1 MKRPYLSI
9 IIPAY
14 KDAGILSRLLDSI
27 FATHDFKDFE
37 VLVID
42 DCSPDDTKRVV
53 ELYKQGLPAGGR
65 GLKYFRLRKNSGPA
79 KARNEGVK
87 RAKGKIILF
96 LDADV
101 QCFPDTIVRVA
112 KRFQRDSDLTALTGV
127 WGRSRRTKKFFA
139 NFKALRDWSFWINE
153 RSKKS
158 FYYLFST
165 RIAAIRKE
173 VFLRLGG
180 FNEKFR
186 GADIED
192 IEFTYRIASRYAVIF
207 DEKIRVKHE
216 FEDFWPVAKKYFR
229 RSFFWS
235 QLFAS
240 RLKFDAVAM
249 TPRETLSGLSAVLCL
264 PVLIISIFFPQML
277 LAILF
282 LLFLIAFGNRKFLVY
297 VYQQEGMGFVIKSFW
312 TNFILY
318 YVIYAGAALAGIA
331 LMVKKIFGPRVANYF
346 NLAVSELIR

>member
-1 MKRPYLSI
+1 MKKRFLSI

-14 KDAGILSRLLDSI
+14 KAAGYLPRLLDSI
-27 FATHDFKDFE
+27 FATCGFKDFE
-37 VLVID
+37 VIVVD
-42 DCSPDDTKRVV
+42 DHSPDDTGRVV
-53 ELYKQGLPAGGR
+53 ELYGR
-65 GLKYFRLRKNSGPA
+65 GVRFLRLVRNSGPA
-79 KARNEGVK
+79 KARNQGAQK
-87 RAKGKIILF
+87 AKGKVVLF

-101 QCFPDTIVRVA
+101 QCYPDTITRVA
-112 KRFQRDSDLTALTGV
+112 KRFQKDSDLTALTGV
-127 WGRSRRTKKFFA
+127 WVRPRRTKKFFA

-153 RSKKS
+153 RSKRS
-158 FYYLFST
+158 YYYLFST
-165 RIAAIRKE
+165 RIAAIKKE

-192 IEFTYRIASRYAVIF
+192 IEFTYRIARRYAVIF

-216 FEDFWPVAKKYFR
+216 FENFGPVAKKYFR

-235 QLFAS
+235 QLFAQ

-249 TPRETLSGLSAVLCL
+249 TPKETIAGLSAILCL
-264 PVLIISIFFPQML
+264 PVMVASIFLPKIL
-277 LAILF
+277 LVVLF
-282 LLFLIAFGNRKFLVY
+282 LLLLVAFGNRKFLAY
-297 VYQQEGMGFVIKSFW
+297 VYQEEGLVFAFKAFW

-318 YVIYAGAALAGIA
+318 YLIYAGAALAVTA
-331 LMVKKIFGPRVANYF
+331 LLVKKLFGAKVANYF